1 MKKSALLFLLAV
13 LGIATSSAQ
22 ATYNLQQLKDSA
34 LQNNLAMRSARH
46 DLEAARLQR
55 KEAYTKY
62 FPQVSATALWFNADK
77 GMAKMDMNPSEIIPP
92 EMGAML
98 AQTFPPEALAA
109 LANPVSMTM
118 MKNGTIGSL
127 TAVQPVY
134 AGGQIVNGNKLAK
147 VGEEA
152 SMLQMQLKEDEV
164 EKNTEEYFWQIA
176 ALQEKANTIAAAQ
189 TLLGDIRK
197 DVEVAIKAGVALR
210 NDLLQVQLRQND
222 MASQQLKLQNGISL
236 VRMLLSQYC
245 GLRDTAFTIAYD
257 ADATIPLAVRKDHR
271 QALAATTEYQLLGKQ
286 VEAAGLQQKMAVGKN
301 MPSVAVG
308 AGYNYHNLMETDRTF
323 AMLFATV
330 SIPISDWWGG
340 SKAIKRSKIETQK
353 AQEQLDDN
361 AQLLLIR
368 MQNAWNGVEEAY
380 QQLSLAKQSIAQAE
394 ENLRLNRDF
403 YKAGTSKM
411 TDLLEAQLLMQQAR
425 DRHTEAFT
433 QYQLKLMEYR
443 LAVGQ

>member
-13 LGIATSSAQ
+13 LGIAASSAQ

-147 VGEEA
+147 VGEEV

-189 TLLGDIRK
+189 ALLGDIRK
-197 DVEVAIKAGVALR
+197 DVEVAIKAGVAMR

-236 VRMLLSQYC
+236 VRMLLSQ
-245 GLRDTAFTIAYD
+245 LFQQNNTTKIAS
-257 ADATIPLAVRKDHR
+257 LVR
-271 QALAATTEYQLLGKQ
+271 LGRIAK
-286 VEAAGLQQKMAVGKN
+286 VRRYRLNAGMRITRVN
-301 MPSVAVG
+301 
-308 AGYNYHNLMETDRTF
+308 N
-323 AMLFATV
+323 
-330 SIPISDWWGG
+330 
-340 SKAIKRSKIETQK
+340 
-353 AQEQLDDN
+353 EQLTI
-361 AQLLLIR
+361 LC
-368 MQNAWNGVEEAY
+368 
-380 QQLSLAKQSIAQAE
+380 KT
-394 ENLRLNRDF
+394 NL
-403 YKAGTSKM
+403 
-411 TDLLEAQLLMQQAR
+411 
-425 DRHTEAFT
+425 H
-433 QYQLKLMEYR
+433 
-443 LAVGQ
+443 

>member
-13 LGIATSSAQ
+13 LGIAISSAQ
-22 ATYNLQQLKDSA
+22 ATFNLQQLKDSA

-164 EKNTEEYFWQIA
+164 EKTTEEYFWQIA

-189 TLLGDIRK
+189 ALLGDIRK

-271 QALAATTEYQLLGKQ
+271 QVLAATTEYQLLGKQ

-380 QQLSLAKQSIAQAE
+380 QQLTLAKQSIAQAE